1 MQELLFKTHFK
12 SKPRRGFTITELLIA
27 IAIAGILASV
37 AAPRLSEFIV
47 KSRVDNEISELQRL
61 ILSARNTA
69 INSGRY
75 VTICPLNGS
84 NCGTNWANELSVFT
98 NTDNTLV
105 NNRNY
110 NSANEEL
117 IKVKGDATTGD
128 SLTFSD
134 TIIRFAPTGRVL
146 SGGNGRISYCPQGYL
161 SFSRGLEI
169 SLSGRV
175 YATSDLDDD
184 GKDEYRDASATE
196 VSCS

>member
-1 MQELLFKTHFK
+1 MPELLFKTHFK
-12 SKPRRGFTITELLIA
+12 SKPRRGFTITELLIT

-37 AAPRLSEFIV
+37 AAPSLSEFIV

-75 VTICPLNGS
+75 VTVCPLNGS
-84 NCGTNWANELSVFT
+84 DCGTNWANELSVFT

-105 NNRNY
+105 NNSNY
-110 NSANEEL
+110 DSANEEL
-117 IKVKGDATTGD
+117 IKIKSKANSSDN
-128 SLTFSD
+128 LRFSG
-134 TIIRFAPTGRVL
+134 TIIRFAPTGRAL
-146 SGGNGRISYCPQGYL
+146 SGGNSNFSYCPSGHVSL
-161 SFSRGLEI
+161 SRGLQL

-175 YATSDLDDD
+175 YATSDIDNDD
-184 GKDEYRDASATE
+184 KDEYRDASRTE